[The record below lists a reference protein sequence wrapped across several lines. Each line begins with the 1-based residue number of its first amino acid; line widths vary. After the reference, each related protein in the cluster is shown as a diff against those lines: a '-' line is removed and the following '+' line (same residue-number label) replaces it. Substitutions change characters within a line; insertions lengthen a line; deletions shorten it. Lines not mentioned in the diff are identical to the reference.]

1 MSTDNHKCLAIDVK
15 DDVMQHKQV
24 SYVLEIT
31 ETFTWTVRVHSKL
44 VDISCTPL
52 AKFPCTLRSV
62 TLKLYT

>member
-1 MSTDNHKCLAIDVK
+1 MSTDNHKCLALSKIDVK

-31 ETFTWTVRVHSKL
+31 DTFTWTVRVHSKL

-52 AKFPCTLRSV
+52 ANFHALFV
-62 TLKLYT
+62 L